1 MKYRQTETTFK
12 ARICRFS
19 KLHILNAYNKSSN
32 FAKHRIFALFF
43 SPKLPSGCTYVD
55 DVDDDDDEI
64 EDSDWEVDWSL
75 GVATSQDVPLRRCV
89 LLCLAPQYDSM

>member
-1 MKYRQTETTFK
+1 M
-12 ARICRFS
+12 ICM
-19 KLHILNAYNKSSN
+19 II
-32 FAKHRIFALFF
+32 RIFTTHPSRNLAKTDFLLFF
-43 SPKLPSGCTYVD
+43 WSKIALRPFVG
-55 DVDDDDDEI
+55 DVDDDDEI